1 MRFHTALNLK
11 IMITLKNLCRTIC
24 AMCALAIVSCVDE
37 SYRVDKISTEVT
49 VCQETTVLPIGYY
62 ETKSL
67 GDLLGDTTLE
77 GLKDD
82 GQGNYSFVF
91 EGTGEP
97 IEFNSITREFEIP
110 KIESSFDVDYPKFD
124 FEMTPILI
132 EKEED
137 ITELSGLEAYL
148 SEDRFKGTIPDG
160 VPLPT
165 ITGDYQFEFGDD
177 DLRVEFDVPE
187 QIKSVDKVIFRDI
200 ESGHHGAPMHI
211 SVALNGLKDIN
222 AGGNLKFNL
231 KVEGGKF
238 RILDADNQ
246 VICDG
251 DDYTQDY
258 TIEKGAD
265 EIDFVIYVESLTN
278 TTAIDE
284 NHHLDIPLKL
294 TYDMAFEIDTKAG
307 YFNLSNKP
315 HIKLYADFEYGGAD
329 VSVEDN
335 VDLIKCEV
343 PNSPIQINGLPE
355 ELVSVNRVAMKQDEN
370 AVLNFFAH
378 GLDWLEDVAE
388 DLLVEVVLPDYLAMK
403 AIEGEDYSY
412 DANTHT
418 LVASVADLDKGIAI
432 GIDAL
437 DFGTEGISSDEY
449 GTITLD
455 FSPKIRAYFKQGSSL
470 NVSALQPESDLELSV
485 GIEQMKLCVESISGK
500 LDYSYGINK
509 EFALTGVEDIDLEIK
524 GLGLKPV
531 FVINITHPLTV
542 DVNLAGSII
551 PVIDGVDVE
560 ANTLKFESVTIPAA
574 EFINGAVVESKVQLI
589 LADESLREQYDGS
602 EYTFVACDVAKLL
615 HGSLPESLKIDLTLG
630 VDSSSVE
637 TLYIPDNLNIS
648 YDYRVDIPL
657 ALDNSFEIRYAD
669 EIADLKSMFKA
680 VGDLDI
686 TVGDVTIIATV
697 TNSTPL
703 QLAATATLKDENGET
718 TDVQLSMEDGS
729 KILGSS
735 DGVTPKESVV
745 RFNIDLGQEHSI
757 SAIGE
762 VDAIAFEL
770 VGTSAATEG
779 SVGLSLD
786 QEIGVKLQLEIAG
799 GVTLDLKEL

>member
-77 GLKDD
+77 GLEDD

-110 KIESSFDVDYPKFD
+110 KIESSFEVDYPKFNFD
-124 FEMTPILI
+124 MKPILI

-137 ITELSGLEAYL
+137 ITELSGLDAYI
-148 SEDRFKGTIPDG
+148 SEGRIPSG
-160 VPLPT
+160 VTLPT
-165 ITGDYQFEFGDD
+165 IKGGYQFEFGGE
-177 DLRVEFDVPE
+177 DLHVEFDVPE
-187 QIKSVDKVIFRDI
+187 QIKSVDKVIFRDV

-222 AGGNLKFNL
+222 AGGNLKFDL
-231 KVEGGKF
+231 QVEGGKF
-238 RILDADNQ
+238 RILDADNNE
-246 VICDG
+246 ICDG
-251 DDYTQDY
+251 DHYEQDY
-258 TIEKGAD
+258 TIESGAD

-278 TTAIDE
+278 TQPMVD
-284 NHHLDIPLKL
+284 HHLDIPLTL
-294 TYDMAFEIDTKAG
+294 TYNMAFEIDTKAG

-315 HIKLYADFEYGGAD
+315 HIELYADFEYGGAD

-335 VDLIKCEV
+335 ADLINCEV
-343 PNSPIQINGLPE
+343 SNSSPIQINGLPE

-378 GLDWLEDVAE
+378 GLGWLGDVAE

-403 AIEGEDYSY
+403 AIEGEEYSY

-455 FSPKIRAYFKQGSSL
+455 FSPKIRAHFANGSHL
-470 NVSALQPESDLELSV
+470 DVSKLVHDNFTVSV
-485 GIEQMKLCVESISGK
+485 GIEESTLAIESVSGK
-500 LDYSYGINK
+500 LDYSYGVNK

-524 GLGLKPV
+524 GLGLNPV

-560 ANTLKFESVTIPAA
+560 ANTLKFESVAIPAA
-574 EFINGAVVESKVQLI
+574 KFVNGAVVESKVQLI
-589 LADESLREQYDGS
+589 LADESLREQYAGS

-770 VGTSAATEG
+770 VGTSAAAEG